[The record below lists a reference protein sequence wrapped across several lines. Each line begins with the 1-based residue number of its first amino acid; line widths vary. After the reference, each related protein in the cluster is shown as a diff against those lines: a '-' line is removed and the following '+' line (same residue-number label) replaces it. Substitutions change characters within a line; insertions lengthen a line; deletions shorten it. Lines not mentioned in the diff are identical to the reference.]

1 MLNLV
6 LCQLQTISIHAPTRG
21 ATILAIVVWVATQFQ
36 FTPLR
41 EGRHRA
47 ILIKAGGSIFQFTP
61 LREGRLLWRKKES
74 LSFAMISIHAPTRG
88 ATVVIIDLWQLVH
101 AISIHAPT
109 RGATHRLE
117 TKNMVGRISIHAP
130 TRGATR
136 RVRRPTGWSGLFQF
150 TPLRE
155 GRLLLFQH
163 SMFCYSYF
171 NSRPY
176 ARGDQYLK
184 FCKRKPC
191 FYFNS
196 RPYARGDTLYT
207 GARLSDHLISIHAPT
222 RGATPRS

>member
-21 ATILAIVVWVATQFQ
+21 ATILAIVVWVAAQFQ

-130 TRGATR
+130 TRGATKMQMRLHLILMISIHAPTRGATR

-155 GRLLLFQH
+155 GRQ
-163 SMFCYSYF
+163 
-171 NSRPY
+171 
-176 ARGDQYLK
+176 
-184 FCKRKPC
+184 
-191 FYFNS
+191 
-196 RPYARGDTLYT
+196 
-207 GARLSDHLISIHAPT
+207 
-222 RGATPRS
+222 